1 MTVIYFLVFF
11 PHEVILEIKEHI
23 FQVIVKNRRLR
34 QGTENATAREMAKM
48 THFSNAW
55 GESLT
60 ERVSRWEAEHKWC
73 FIVRSWKMS
82 FQTLRGILPGLSYCE
97 CNLLYVKRNWRL
109 GDEWPF
115 TVGRGGE
122 QHFPGKVWLA
132 LACTRGA
139 RKADCVFAD
148 EDAPRGGMTKWGRLV
163 LSLQ

>member
-60 ERVSRWEAEHKWC
+60 ERVSR
-73 FIVRSWKMS
+73 
-82 FQTLRGILPGLSYCE
+82 
-97 CNLLYVKRNWRL
+97 
-109 GDEWPF
+109 
-115 TVGRGGE
+115 
-122 QHFPGKVWLA
+122 
-132 LACTRGA
+132 
-139 RKADCVFAD
+139 
-148 EDAPRGGMTKWGRLV
+148 
-163 LSLQ
+163 